1 MTTKDMLATRRIR
14 FVEAALVRL
23 ETELTNAEGSH
34 KEVLR
39 KCVAEV
45 QKVLSKL
52 ERRTLH

>member
-34 KEVLR
+34 KGVLR